1 MALAAALAAALLLG
15 IRVHGWFRAGELR
28 ADVRAALAR
37 AAERVPP
44 LSAIC
49 AGDDV
54 RDFIPALIGRRAG
67 EPGVWVPVAYSEEW
81 ARRDAWPCDTALET
95 GMFRR

>member
-1 MALAAALAAALLLG
+1 MALAAALLLG

-37 AAERVPP
+37 AAGRVPP

-67 EPGVWVPVAYSEEW
+67 EPGVWVPAAYSEEW
-81 ARRDAWPCDTALET
+81 ARRAAWPCDTALET